1 MRKVFCAWFNN
12 QDTADMM
19 EGVIK
24 DMVYAHNG
32 VVWLADVEC
41 IESDVWALTIHMSID
56 IRTSCRI
63 SMLMEEVD
71 NVIVYRSERV
81 D

>member
-12 QDTADMM
+12 KDTADMM
-19 EGVIK
+19 AGVIK
-24 DMVYAHNG
+24 DMVYAHSG

-41 IESDVWALTIHMSID
+41 IEPDVWALTIHMNID
-56 IRTSCRI
+56 IWTSNRI
-63 SMLMEEVD
+63 IQLMDELD
-71 NVIVYRSERV
+71 NVISYRSEKV